1 MDRRTPPDAGAALA
15 APATRRRISRTSSAA
30 PTPISSLL
38 ARLLPVARSI
48 PGLSTI
54 GPLGALILAMVFFSL
69 ESDQFLKGENLSLVL
84 QQVIEVGVLAVGQT
98 LIIVTAG
105 IDLSCGAVMAF
116 GMIVMTKLAV
126 VSGVPAIPAIL
137 IGVAACTGFGLLNGA
152 LVTKVRLPAFIV
164 TLGTLNIAMALVH
177 IYSNEE
183 TIANVP
189 SAMTFFG
196 RIFTIGG
203 TGITYGVVVMLVL
216 YAVVWYVLTQ
226 TAWGSHVY
234 AVGNNPQAARLAG
247 IRTDRLLISVYG
259 VAGAIYGVAALL
271 LVARTEVGDP
281 NAGQTDNLD
290 SITAVVLGGT
300 SLFGGRGNVL
310 GTLIGAVIVG
320 VFRNGLVLMGVSS
333 VYQILITG
341 ILVILAVSV
350 DQLSHRKE
358 RA

>member
-1 MDRRTPPDAGAALA
+1 MTALEIRTNTEG
-15 APATRRRISRTSSAA
+15 SAA
-30 PTPISSLL
+30 PFARLVQAGRALAGYSVAGPVGALLL
-38 ARLLPVARSI
+38 AML
-48 PGLSTI
+48 
-54 GPLGALILAMVFFSL
+54 FFTTQS
-69 ESDQFLKGENLSLVL
+69 SQFLQGPNLSLIL
-84 QQVIEVGVLAVGQT
+84 QQVVEVGVLAIGQT
-98 LIIVTAG
+98 LIILTAG

-126 VSGVPAIPAIL
+126 HSGVPAIPAIL
-137 IGVAACTGFGLLNGA
+137 VGVAACAAFGFLNGM
-152 LVTKVRLPAFIV
+152 LVTKIRLPAFIV
-164 TLGTLNIAMALVH
+164 TLGTFNIAMALVH

-196 RIFTIGG
+196 RTFSIGG
-203 TGITYGVVVMLVL
+203 TDIT
-216 YAVVWYVLTQ
+216 YAVVLMVALYALAWFVLTQ

-234 AVGNNPQAARLAG
+234 AVGNNPEATRLSG
-247 IRTDRLLISVYG
+247 IRTDRLLITVY
-259 VAGAIYGVAALL
+259 VAAGAIYGIAALL
-271 LVARTEVGDP
+271 LVARTQVGDP

-300 SLFGGRGNVL
+300 SLFGGRGNVI
-310 GTLIGAVIVG
+310 GTLLGALIVG

-350 DQLSHRKE
+350 DQLRHRRE
-358 RA
+358 RG